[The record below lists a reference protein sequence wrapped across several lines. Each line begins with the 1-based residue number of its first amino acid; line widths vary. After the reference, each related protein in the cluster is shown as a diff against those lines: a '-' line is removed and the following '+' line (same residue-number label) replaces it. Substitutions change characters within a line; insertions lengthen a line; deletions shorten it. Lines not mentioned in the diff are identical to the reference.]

1 MDEKTD
7 AELLRSYAQNQ
18 SEPAFTALVQ
28 RHIDLVH
35 SAALR
40 MVRDS
45 HLAEEVTQGVFLAL
59 AENADGLADRSV
71 LAPWLHRT
79 ARNIAA
85 QTVRTDAL

>member
-7 AELLRSYAQNQ
+7 LELLRSYARNR
-18 SEPAFTALVQ
+18 SEPAFTELVR

-45 HLAEEVTQGVFLAL
+45 HLAEEVTHLA
-59 AENADGLADRSV
+59 ASHREEYCRTNRAD
-71 LAPWLHRT
+71 
-79 ARNIAA
+79 
-85 QTVRTDAL
+85 